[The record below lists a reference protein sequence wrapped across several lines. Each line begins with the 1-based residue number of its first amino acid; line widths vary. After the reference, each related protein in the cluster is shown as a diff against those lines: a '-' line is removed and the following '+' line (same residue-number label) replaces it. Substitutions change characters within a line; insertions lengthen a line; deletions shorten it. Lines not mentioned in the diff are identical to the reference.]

1 MSKNNG
7 KLPIFVD
14 NQDGNTMASAIIDS
28 LKQLRNQNQSPE
40 QLKIASAYFNPQG
53 LQLIAKEAKHL
64 NSIQLLLG
72 AEPTSEVKRQRR
84 LPGDT
89 PDPNWT
95 EKKVEESIENL
106 DEALREERNHLPFNI
121 ETDQAIKTLL
131 KFLTSEK
138 IEARRYTT
146 RFLHAKAFLFTGS
159 EESLLTG
166 SSNLTRGGLKSN
178 LELNLGIRDPDLIT
192 EIKKWYQKLW
202 EESEPYDLAE
212 IYQELFAEYTPYE
225 VYLMVLW
232 QLYGKE
238 IIEEDEDNKDIR
250 LANFQEHG
258 VKRAMRILEKYNGVL
273 IADGVGLGKTY
284 TAGAIIRDYAQQKKS
299 ILVICPAAL
308 RDSTWK
314 DFKFD
319 YKDFFEIVSYEQ
331 LREDRFFGGRNSHL
345 GEKSIEKYALIVI
358 DEAHNYRNPDT
369 KNAEVLRELLRQ
381 RKKLILLTATP
392 VNNSIMDLY
401 VLYSYFLKQ
410 DASLSDV
417 DITSLLETFKNAAK
431 AEPNQLNPDLLF
443 PIIDATTVKRPR
455 NFIKEYYPND
465 KIPNATGG
473 FDPLIFPKPVPIKVT
488 YQLDELNPDFFEDF
502 KKAIMPE
509 KRDPEITLARYK
521 AENYLLDR
529 KKPFYISYI
538 RDERKHSIKLEL
550 DIQEDSRFLFDQ
562 VNDNPLGVVIEPLD
576 LRTSKYYGVKIVK
589 SKNLNNDEEE
599 LQTGDIIRSVN
610 GVNTFEVS
618 KFIRI
623 VENQLSIMQ
632 EGSII
637 GLLRSNL
644 LKRFESSIKAFS
656 LTLERLIDSY
666 GVFIKSLENGKVPLK
681 VLFQEYNNTDDDE
694 IFYKLLKEEDKFDD
708 ISKYDI
714 DRLKNDLDN
723 DLIIL
728 SNFKSEIDKIDK
740 HSSSKLAELKEQL
753 KAIIQKA
760 ERDSIDEIEAKQ
772 NRKVMIFSYFEETVD
787 WIYQY
792 LKEIIDS
799 DPELAPDK
807 NSLAVATGR
816 KEWDGLYR
824 DEVIYGFAPITTKAP
839 DDTEDRFDLLI
850 CTDVLAEGLNLQQCR
865 NIINYDLPW
874 NPMRLIQR
882 HGRIDRLKSKHKEV
896 YLYSFF
902 PDSRLDELLKL
913 EYRIRNKLAQAAAS
927 IGIEDAPIVDGI
939 ETETAF
945 SDTFEDIQGIY
956 DEKSTFFEDGGG
968 ESATQ
973 TGEIYRAELRRA
985 IKEEGIDLTLLPR
998 RVGSSLK
1005 KGKKSGYFFCAEVTF
1020 KSNNVEETRTLLR
1033 FVPNNMI
1040 EVDEI
1045 IDNTA
1050 TCLRMIECTKDAET
1064 IDSNEIML
1072 GAYDAWDKA
1081 KESIMN
1087 WWLYRTDPMNL
1098 QPEIPKINREVAN
1111 FLISNPPSEIQD
1123 SDINYVLSC
1132 IEAPW
1137 SRRDSNQ
1144 LRETWKIEFESNQ
1157 DKANALYKKIK
1168 EIGAEPYI
1176 APQPLTYVEPEDIR
1190 LICWMAIV
1198 KE

>member
-1 MSKNNG
+1 MSNNNE

-28 LKQLRNQNQSPE
+28 LKQLRDQNQSPE

-53 LQLIAKEAKHL
+53 LQLIAKEAKYLH
-64 NSIQLLLG
+64 SIQLLLG
-72 AEPTSEVKRQRR
+72 AEPSSEVKRQRR

-89 PDPNWT
+89 PDPYWT
-95 EKKVEESIENL
+95 EKKVEESIEDL
-106 DEALREERNHLPFNI
+106 DQALREERNHLPFNI

-131 KFLTSEK
+131 EFLTSEK

-166 SSNLTRGGLKSN
+166 SSNLTGAGLKSN
-178 LELNLGIRDPDLIT
+178 LELNLGVRDPDLIA

-238 IIEEDEDNKDIR
+238 IIEEDEDNNDIR

-258 VKRAMRILEKYNGVL
+258 VKRAKRILEKYNGVL

-284 TAGAIIRDYAQQKKS
+284 TAGAIIREYAQQKKS

-345 GEKSIEKYALIVI
+345 GEKSIEKYALVVI

-369 KNAEVLRELLRQ
+369 KNAAVLRELLRQ

-417 DITSLLETFKNAAK
+417 DIPSLLETFKNAAK
-431 AEPNQLNPDLLF
+431 IEPNQLNPDLLF
-443 PIIDATTVKRPR
+443 PIIDAITVKRPR

-465 KIPNATGG
+465 KIPLPNGG
-473 FDPLIFPKPVPIKVT
+473 FMPLIFPKPVPIKVT
-488 YQLDELNPDFFEDF
+488 YSLDELSPDFFEDF
-502 KKAIMPE
+502 KEAIMPE
-509 KRDPEITLARYK
+509 QGDPKLTLARYK
-521 AENYLLDR
+521 VEEYLLGR
-529 KKPFYISYI
+529 KKTIHIRYI
-538 RDERKHSIKLEL
+538 RDERKQSTKLEL
-550 DIQEDSRFLFDQ
+550 DTQDDSRFLFEQ
-562 VNDNPLGVVIEPLD
+562 VNDNPLGIVIEALD
-576 LRTSKYYGVKIVK
+576 LKTSKYYGVKIVE
-589 SKNLNNDEEE
+589 STNLDNIEDG
-599 LQTGDIIRSVN
+599 LQSGDIIRSVN
-610 GVNTFEVS
+610 FVNTFEIS
-618 KFIRI
+618 KFKRVI
-623 VENQLSIMQ
+623 ETQLSVMQ
-632 EGSII
+632 EGSVI

-656 LTLERLIDSY
+656 LTLGRLIDSY
-666 GVFIKSLENGKVPLK
+666 DVFIKAIENGKVPLRG
-681 VLFQEYNNTDDDE
+681 LFQEYNTTDDDE
-694 IFYKLLKEEDKFDD
+694 VFNKLLAEENLFDD

-714 DRLKNDLDN
+714 EKLKNDLDN
-723 DLIIL
+723 DLTIL
-728 SNFKSEIDKIDK
+728 SNFRMQIDKIDK
-740 HSSSKLAELKEQL
+740 HSSSKLAELKNQL
-753 KAIIQKA
+753 KVIIRKS

-787 WIYQY
+787 WIYKY

-799 DPELAPDK
+799 DPELAPYK
-807 NSLAVATGR
+807 NSLAVATGA

-824 DEVIYGFAPITTKAP
+824 DQVIYGFAPITTKAP
-839 DDTEDRFDLLI
+839 EGTEDKFDLLI

-882 HGRIDRLKSKHKEV
+882 HGRVDRLKSNHKEV

-902 PDSRLDELLKL
+902 PDARLDELLKL

-939 ETETAF
+939 EAETAF
-945 SDTFEDIQGIY
+945 SDTFEGIQDIY
-956 DEKSTFFEDGGG
+956 DEKSTFFENGGT

-985 IKEEGIDLTLLPR
+985 INEEGMDLTLLPR

-1005 KGKKSGYFFCAEVTF
+1005 KGKKSGYFFCAEVAF
-1020 KSNNVEETRTLLR
+1020 KSNGIEETRTLLR
-1033 FVPNNMI
+1033 FVPKDSI
-1040 EVDEI
+1040 EADEI
-1045 IDNTA
+1045 IDNAA
-1050 TCLRMIECTKDAET
+1050 TCLRLIECTKDAES

-1072 GAYDAWDKA
+1072 GAYDAWEKA
-1081 KESIMN
+1081 KNSIMN

-1111 FLISNPPSEIQD
+1111 FLISNPPSEVPD

-1137 SRRDSNQ
+1137 SKRDSNQ
-1144 LRETWKIEFESNQ
+1144 LRETWKNEFESNQ
-1157 DKANALYKKIK
+1157 DKANAMYIKIK

-1176 APQPLTYVEPEDIR
+1176 APQPLTYVESKDIR